1 MGRLSRG
8 SRPSSAIAVA
18 VLALVAA
25 LAGTALAGP
34 QATTSAIN
42 KKKVKKIASKQI
54 HKLAP
59 DLSVANANS
68 LGGKPA
74 SNYASSA
81 SEPYREVDTPG
92 QPQFQPGWSN
102 NGGGFSTTAF
112 YKDSQGVVHLKGTL
126 STSTDATVAFTL
138 PSGYRPSQAL
148 SLPVGSVESTRG
160 GGTMTIRPNGEVLP
174 DCTPGGTSVCHP
186 GIDGLTFRV
195 P

>member
-1 MGRLSRG
+1 
-8 SRPSSAIAVA
+8 V
-18 VLALVAA
+18 
-25 LAGTALAGP
+25 
-34 QATTSAIN
+34 
-42 KKKVKKIASKQI
+42 
-54 HKLAP
+54 
-59 DLSVANANS
+59 LSVDWP
-68 LGGKPA
+68 G
-74 SNYASSA
+74 
-81 SEPYREVDTPG
+81 SETRRG
-92 QPQFQPGWSN
+92 AG
-102 NGGGFSTTAF
+102 NGTTQEGEFSTTAF